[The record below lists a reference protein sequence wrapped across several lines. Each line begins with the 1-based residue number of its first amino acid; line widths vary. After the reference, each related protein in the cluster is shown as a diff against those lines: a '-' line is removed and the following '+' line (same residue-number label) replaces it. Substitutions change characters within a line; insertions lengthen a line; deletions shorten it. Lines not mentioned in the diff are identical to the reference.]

1 MVCGLHEL
9 LNTIMEERG
18 ETRGVKVKYNTAADK
33 KKVFFIVIIV
43 EV

>member
-1 MVCGLHEL
+1 MRILHEL

-33 KKVFFIVIIV
+33 KKMVFFIVIIV